1 MKFLGPLSRTL
12 ALAGLLLVAPLS
24 VAPAMAAKAD
34 VELLQSY
41 VGDWRGKGEMVGAE
55 TETVVCRL
63 SLSKGNQDK
72 VNYSGRCS
80 LAGTVLSVNGTLAYN
95 DGANRFEAAM
105 SSNATF
111 SGLAVG
117 KRQGGGIVFS
127 MSGLESSYGT
137 VSSTLSLTG
146 GKIGMKFEM
155 LDKDGVKTA
164 SSINFSRS

>member
-1 MKFLGPLSRTL
+1 MRPALVAATLLFLSSAP
-12 ALAGLLLVAPLS
+12 ALAGPEETALLASYAGGWVGS
-24 VAPAMAAKAD
+24 GKVTGIETGD
-34 VELLQSY
+34 VDCTMTLTANRS
-41 VGDWRGKGEMVGAE
+41 G
-55 TETVVCRL
+55 
-63 SLSKGNQDK
+63 K
-72 VNYSGRCS
+72 VNYSGRCDFGS
-80 LAGTVLSVNGTLAYN
+80 GTAGFTGTMHYN
-95 DGANRFEAAM
+95 EAARRFEANTSAQGV
-105 SSNATF
+105 
-111 SGLAVG
+111 SGGAVG